1 MQVLRLM
8 ETFSLEDVHRGV
20 REAIGLGALGYDAVK
35 HLVLCGIE
43 GRPPRLDLALYPYLP
58 KVSVSTT
65 SATDYMTLLS
75 QRAS

>member
-1 MQVLRLM
+1 M
-8 ETFSLEDVHRGV
+8 

-58 KVSVSTT
+58 RVSVSTT